1 MIVSMNVNLE
11 QSSMYGWFVRTL
23 IWHLE
28 LRSLYNLHNSQLWE
42 SLHSCGC
49 ALLQDGELHWYI
61 CILAAGL
68 NISNGQ
74 VSMMIHPMNTT
85 QACGRPRCLHW
96 IKPSRIM
103 HHLNLNFSDWWTLFR
118 GVFGTF
124 SIFALDRHAE
134 KNIQPLRLRYC
145 HIPPILTG
153 DTRGELAKMYER
165 DQKANLH
172 FMNGCTCFWCVMS
185 SKILRRFF
193 WIYDNLWVLV
203 SNMSMA
209 MALIRQPGNSS
220 SLITWYAVLL
230 MLSPRCRDQIGA
242 LQRPPLP
249 HGIGAP
255 WLTVARFQI
264 FRMIVQSDCWVFD
277 LGSLRSRGICTFK
290 HYLDRYPS
298 PKGRLFHILR
308 VHFAA
313 APFSGCRWTGT
324 LWMFGHIPSVALLEC
339 LGTPLAEML
348 SRKSRTP
355 PITLHRGCLAREG

>member
-1 MIVSMNVNLE
+1 MIALINVNLE
-11 QSSMYGWFVRTL
+11 QSLMYGWFVRTL

-42 SLHSCGC
+42 SLHSCGRS
-49 ALLQDGELHWYI
+49 LLQNGELHWYI

-85 QACGRPRCLHW
+85 QACGRPRCLDW

-103 HHLNLNFSDWWTLFR
+103 HHLNLNFSDWWTLMDNLNLN

-124 SIFALDRHAE
+124 SIFPLDRHALATE
-134 KNIQPLRLRYC
+134 VLPYSANPDWRYQRRACKNVRKGPESKFAHHERVHLFLMC
-145 HIPPILTG
+145 
-153 DTRGELAKMYER
+153 DVFKDLAQM
-165 DQKANLH
+165 
-172 FMNGCTCFWCVMS
+172 
-185 SKILRRFF
+185 F
-193 WIYDNLWVLV
+193 WIYGNLWVLV

-249 HGIGAP
+249 HGIRAP
-255 WLTVARFQI
+255 WLTVARFQV

-277 LGSLRSRGICTFK
+277 LGSLGSLGICTFK
-290 HYLDRYPS
+290 LKIIERYPPS
-298 PKGRLFHILR
+298 CVCTLRLPL
-308 VHFAA
+308 
-313 APFSGCRWTGT
+313 SGCRWTGT